1 LHAVTNGRPIPFL
14 VAYGAE
20 YERKKM
26 LQLLA
31 VAKAQGKHLG
41 RTQLNLNSL
50 TKQQREDLKLTII
63 AWKSKELSG
72 VYN

>member
-1 LHAVTNGRPIPFL
+1 
-14 VAYGAE
+14 
-20 YERKKM
+20 M